1 MVQFDIIFI
10 RFKILGICIFLLSFG
25 HCANGQAH
33 KNPIVSSKDPVYPV
47 SKLVDGDTFWVDNDT
62 EEGMKIRLIGMNTP
76 EHQNRWKKKEE
87 PFGKEAKHY
96 VDSLIW
102 GTSVR
107 LEFDVDSLDRYGR
120 TLAYVY
126 LEDGTFLNAHLIEV
140 GMAMVMTYPPNVKYV
155 DLFVDKQKEAREA
168 ERGLWGLPLV
178 EE

>member
-1 MVQFDIIFI
+1 MIQFDSISRTFQ
-10 RFKILGICIFLLSFG
+10 ILGIGIFLLSFG
-25 HCANGQAH
+25 HDAKGQEH
-33 KNPIVSSKDPVYPV
+33 KSTIGSTRDPVYSV

-140 GMAMVMTYPPNVKYV
+140 GMAMVMTVPPNVKYV
-155 DLFVDKQKEAREA
+155 DLFVEKQKTARRDK
-168 ERGLWGLPLV
+168 RGLWGIPIT
-178 EE
+178 E